1 MDKEILLIGTLDT
14 KGQEFEFLKNR
25 LTELGIGVIVM
36 DGGVLGTP
44 GFAADITRDS
54 VAAEGGIELAELQK
68 EKNRGKS
75 MEIMENGARK
85 ITGKLFDNNRI
96 SGIMGIGGGSGTS
109 LGCAAMRI
117 LPIGFPKIMVS
128 TVASGDTRSFVGEKD
143 IMMVYSVADIL
154 GLNRVTRAILDN
166 AATAMAGIIKFKEK
180 VSISEDKNEDF
191 NIRKYGKS
199 AGHKPLIA
207 ASMMGVTTPCITIAK
222 EILEKNGFEIIA
234 FHSTGSGG
242 NAMENLINDGLADGV
257 MDVTTTEIINI
268 PAGGVFPADEGRMI
282 NAGRQAIPLAV
293 SCGALDFVNF
303 WTGNLPGHIKGR
315 KFLQHNPVAV
325 LMRTSKEEN
334 LWAGREIARR
344 LNKAKGPA
352 AVFIPLDGFS
362 AYDAY
367 GMPFYDPETDAVFI
381 RALEENLA
389 PFVEI
394 IKCKNN
400 INDPDFVKLMAGWL
414 MDEVRKKSAL

>member
-1 MDKEILLIGTLDT
+1 MDKKILLIGTLDT

-25 LTELGIGVIVM
+25 LAELGIGVIVM

-44 GFAADITRDS
+44 GFAADITRDL
-54 VAAEGGIELAELQK
+54 VAAEGGVELAELQK

-85 ITGKLFDNNRI
+85 ITGKIFGRNRI
-96 SGIMGIGGGSGTS
+96 CGIMGIGGGSGTS

-166 AATAMAGIIKFKEK
+166 AAMAMAGIIKFKEK
-180 VSISEDKNEDF
+180 VSNSEDKNKDF
-191 NIRKYGKS
+191 IIKKYGKS

-242 NAMENLINDGLADGV
+242 NAMENLINDGLVDGV

-268 PAGGVFPADEGRMI
+268 PAGGVFPAGEGRMI

-293 SCGALDFVNF
+293 SCGALDFVNI
-303 WTGNLPGHIKGR
+303 NGR
-315 KFLQHNPVAV
+315 KFLQHNPIAV

-344 LNKAKGPA
+344 LNKARGPA

-362 AYDAY
+362 TYDAY
-367 GMPFYDPETDAVFI
+367 GMPFYDPDTDAVFI

-389 PFVEI
+389 SFVKI

-400 INDPDFVKLMAGWL
+400 INDPEFVKIMSGWL
-414 MDEVRKKSAL
+414 MEEVRKKSVL